1 MVSLEE
7 VKNHLRVSEDNERIN
22 KEIQDYIQQAEIY
35 IDSCC
40 GVGYKKYDDK
50 VKLSDLLVK
59 KIANDLYENAGMM
72 LEGKKGGYD
81 RISETILDILANCGD

>member
-7 VKNHLRVSEDNERIN
+7 AKNYLRVSEDNERVDN
-22 KEIQDYIQQAEIY
+22 EIQDYIQQAGIY

-40 GVGYKKYDDK
+40 GLAYKKYDDK
-50 VKLSDLLVK
+50 VKLADLLVK
-59 KIANDLYENAGMM
+59 KIVNDLYENACMI
-72 LEGKKGGYD
+72 LEKKGGYD

>member
-7 VKNHLRVSEDNERIN
+7 AKNYLRVSENNERVDN
-22 KEIQDYIQQAEIY
+22 EIQDYIQQAGIY

-40 GVGYKKYDDK
+40 GLAYKKYDDK
-50 VKLSDLLVK
+50 IKLADLLVK
-59 KIANDLYENAGMM
+59 KIVNDLYENAGMI
-72 LEGKKGGYD
+72 LEKKGGYD

>member
-7 VKNHLRVSEDNERIN
+7 AKNYLRVSEDNERVDN
-22 KEIQDYIQQAEIY
+22 EIQDYIQQAGIY

-40 GVGYKKYDDK
+40 GLAYKKYDDK
-50 VKLSDLLVK
+50 VNLADLLVK
-59 KIANDLYENAGMM
+59 KIVNDLYENAGMI
-72 LEGKKGGYD
+72 LEKKVGYD

>member
-7 VKNHLRVSEDNERIN
+7 AKNYLRVSEDNERVDS
-22 KEIQDYIQQAEIY
+22 EIQYYIQQAGIY

-40 GVGYKKYDDK
+40 GVAYKKYDDK
-50 VKLSDLLVK
+50 VKLADLLVK
-59 KIANDLYENAGMM
+59 KIVNDLYENAGMI
-72 LEGKKGGYD
+72 LEKKGGYD

>member
-7 VKNHLRVSEDNERIN
+7 VKNYLRVSEDNERVDN
-22 KEIQDYIQQAEIY
+22 EIQDYIQQAGIY

-40 GVGYKKYDDK
+40 GLAYKKYDDK
-50 VKLSDLLVK
+50 VKLADLLVK
-59 KIANDLYENAGMM
+59 KIVNDLYENAGMI
-72 LEGKKGGYD
+72 LEKKGGYD

>member
-7 VKNHLRVSEDNERIN
+7 VKNYLRVSEDNERVDN
-22 KEIQDYIQQAEIY
+22 EIQDYIQQAGIY

-40 GVGYKKYDDK
+40 GVDYKKYDDK
-50 VKLSDLLVK
+50 VKLADLLVK
-59 KIANDLYENAGMM
+59 KIVNDLYENAGMI
-72 LEGKKGGYD
+72 LEKKGGYD

>member
-7 VKNHLRVSEDNERIN
+7 VKNYLRVSEDNERVDN
-22 KEIQDYIQQAEIY
+22 EIQDYIQQAVIY

-40 GVGYKKYDDK
+40 GIAYKKYDDK
-50 VKLSDLLVK
+50 VKLADLLIK
-59 KIANDLYENAGMM
+59 KIVNDLYENAGMM
-72 LEGKKGGYD
+72 LEGKKSGYD

>member
-7 VKNHLRVSEDNERIN
+7 AKNYLRVSEDNERVDN
-22 KEIQDYIQQAEIY
+22 EIQDYIQQAGIY

-40 GVGYKKYDDK
+40 GLAYKKYDDK
-50 VKLSDLLVK
+50 VKLADLLVK
-59 KIANDLYENAGMM
+59 KIVNDLYENAGMI
-72 LEGKKGGYD
+72 LEKKGGYD

>member
-7 VKNHLRVSEDNERIN
+7 AKNYLRVSEDNERVDN
-22 KEIQDYIQQAEIY
+22 EIQDYIQQAGIY

-40 GVGYKKYDDK
+40 GLAYKKYDDK
-50 VKLSDLLVK
+50 IKLADLLVK
-59 KIANDLYENAGMM
+59 KIVNDLYENAGMI
-72 LEGKKGGYD
+72 LEKKGGYD